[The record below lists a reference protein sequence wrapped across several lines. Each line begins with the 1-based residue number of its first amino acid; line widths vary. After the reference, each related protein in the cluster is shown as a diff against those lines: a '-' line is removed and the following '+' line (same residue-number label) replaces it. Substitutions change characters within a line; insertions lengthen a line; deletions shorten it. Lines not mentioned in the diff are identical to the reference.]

1 MPFEP
6 NQKPSPEKTRKAL
19 LVDGDN
25 DRYRRKERTGQLQ
38 QQGFRVFPVLKI
50 EHARARCKPG
60 AFDLIVVIPGEN
72 AELATEFCEEVR
84 RNMPQQQILLVGG
97 SNQAGSEKDYAVSDW
112 NELMSKV
119 GTTPSGNESSVSQ
132 PQKSLSAA

>member
-1 MPFEP
+1 MPFET

-38 QQGFRVFPVLKI
+38 QVGFRVFPVLKI
-50 EHARARCKPG
+50 DHARARIKPG

-72 AELATEFCEEVR
+72 TELAMEFSDEVR
-84 RNMPQQQILLVGG
+84 RSNPQQQILLVSGA
-97 SNQAGSEKDYAVSDW
+97 NQALPGRDYIVSSW
-112 NELMSKV
+112 EELVKKV
-119 GTTPSGNESSVSQ
+119 SSTSNANASQ
-132 PQKSLSAA
+132 IPPQNTLTAA

>member
-1 MPFEP
+1 MPIET

-38 QQGFRVFPVLKI
+38 QAGFRVFPVLKI
-50 EHARARCKPG
+50 DHARARTKPG

-72 AELATEFCEEVR
+72 AELATEFCDEVR
-84 RNMPQQQILLVGG
+84 RSHPNQQILLVAGNQAISDRDYTVSSWDEVMKKIGSIAGG
-97 SNQAGSEKDYAVSDW
+97 SASQ
-112 NELMSKV
+112 
-119 GTTPSGNESSVSQ
+119 VSQ
-132 PQKSLSAA
+132 PQKSLTAA

>member
-1 MPFEP
+1 MPIET

-38 QQGFRVFPVLKI
+38 HAGFKVFPVLKI
-50 EHARARCKPG
+50 EHARARTKPG

-72 AELATEFCEEVR
+72 GELATQFCDEVH
-84 RNMPQQQILLVGG
+84 RNNPNQQILLVGA
-97 SNQAGSEKDYAVSDW
+97 NQAISDRNYAVSSW
-112 NELMSKV
+112 EELMKRV
-119 GTTPSGNESSVSQ
+119 GTASGGSAGQISQ
-132 PQKSLSAA
+132 PQNSLTAA

>member
-1 MPFEP
+1 MPIET

-38 QQGFRVFPVLKI
+38 HEGFRVFPVLKVD
-50 EHARARCKPG
+50 HARARCKPG

-97 SNQAGSEKDYAVSDW
+97 SNQSGSEKDYAVSDW
-112 NELMSKV
+112 DQLMKKV
-119 GTTPSGNESSVSQ
+119 GATSNGSESSVSQ

>member
-1 MPFEP
+1 MPIET

-38 QQGFRVFPVLKI
+38 QAGFRVFPVLKI
-50 EHARARCKPG
+50 DHARARTKPG

-72 AELATEFCEEVR
+72 AELAMEFSDEVR
-84 RNMPQQQILLVGG
+84 RSNPQQQILLVSGA
-97 SNQAGSEKDYAVSDW
+97 NQALPERDYILPNW
-112 NELMSKV
+112 EELMKKV
-119 GTTPSGNESSVSQ
+119 SLTSNGNASQ
-132 PQKSLSAA
+132 IPPQNSLTAA

>member
-1 MPFEP
+1 MPIET

-38 QQGFRVFPVLKI
+38 QAGFRVFPVLKI
-50 EHARARCKPG
+50 DHARARTKPG

-72 AELATEFCEEVR
+72 AELAMEFCDEVR
-84 RNMPQQQILLVGG
+84 RSNPQQQILLVSGA
-97 SNQAGSEKDYAVSDW
+97 NQALPERDYILSSW
-112 NELMSKV
+112 EELMKKV
-119 GTTPSGNESSVSQ
+119 GSTSNGNASQ
-132 PQKSLSAA
+132 IPPQNSLTAA